1 MHVRVGAE
9 DGERRVQLSE
19 PSVVQGD
26 YFATVLNDRART
38 PPVVDGVAHL
48 RGARGLVKVEVV
60 VGRLDVRVVRRGH
73 APNLPWGQRRPRPDG
88 EEAHV
93 AQHAKA
99 PIAEPPFRIRHRRRA
114 ALGGHRAHRGER
126 AVHVNSR
133 LAVVVSQDQV
143 DKVRLG
149 PRRVRHQ
156 VDRATRGAGVDG
168 QIEHR
173 PRIGVDVHRP
183 LSVVHRPQRQKRVVR

>member
-26 YFATVLNDRART
+26 YFATVIHDCART

-93 AQHAKA
+93 AQHARA

-126 AVHVNSR
+126 AVRVNSR
-133 LAVVVSQDQV
+133 RAVVVSQDQV

-156 VDRATRGAGVDG
+156 VDRAIRGAGVDG
-168 QIEHR
+168 QIEHQ
-173 PRIGVDVHRP
+173 PRVGVDVHRH
-183 LSVVHRPQRQKRVVR
+183 LSVVHRPQRQKRVGC